1 MRAMRDTA
9 EAVDA
14 ADGGHEVP
22 RGPTVARPHWD
33 WRVQPSSVT
42 LKLVMA
48 VTGIVFA
55 AYVFVHMIG
64 NLKVYTGAEHFDAYA
79 HWLRTLLEPLLP
91 YEGALWIFRVV
102 LSACLIGHV
111 GAAVLLTRRA
121 HRARGRFRRTGL
133 GLRSFTARTMLV
145 TGLALLGFVVFHIM
159 DLTTG
164 TRPFA
169 SSSFTGTT
177 VTTSHAYDN
186 LIASFER
193 PGVAAFYLLAMAALG
208 AHMAHG
214 LWTLVNDLGVTGQRA
229 RQVGVAIGGS
239 LALTVM
245 VGNMT
250 IPIAV
255 WTGLL
260 S

>member
-1 MRAMRDTA
+1 MD
-9 EAVDA
+9 
-14 ADGGHEVP
+14 
-22 RGPTVARPHWD
+22 
-33 WRVQPSSVT
+33 
-42 LKLVMA
+42 L
-48 VTGIVFA
+48 
-55 AYVFVHMIG
+55 
-64 NLKVYTGAEHFDAYA
+64 
-79 HWLRTLLEPLLP
+79 
-91 YEGALWIFRVV
+91 RVV
-102 LSACLIGHV
+102 LLACLIAHV
-111 GAAVLLTRRA
+111 GAAVMLTRRA

-145 TGLALLGFVVFHIM
+145 TGLVLLLFIVFHIL

-177 VTTSHAYDN
+177 VTHQPRLRQSDRQLRPARCRGVLPVGDGGARR
-186 LIASFER
+186 AS
-193 PGVAAFYLLAMAALG
+193 G
-208 AHMAHG
+208 ARM
-214 LWTLVNDLGVTGQRA
+214 WTAVNDLGVTGQRA

-239 LALTVM
+239 LALAVM

>member
-1 MRAMRDTA
+1 MTSSEQMIDTA
-9 EAVDA
+9 DA
-14 ADGGHEVP
+14 GHEMP
-22 RGPTVARPHWD
+22 RRPAVARPHWA

-48 VTGIVFA
+48 LTGIVFA
-55 AYVFVHMIG
+55 LYVLVHMIG
-64 NLKVYTGAEHFDAYA
+64 NLKVYTGAGHFDAYA
-79 HWLRTLLEPLLP
+79 HWLRTLAEPLLP

-102 LSACLIGHV
+102 LLACLIAHV

-145 TGLALLGFVVFHIM
+145 TGLVLLGFIVFHIL

-193 PGVAAFYLLAMAALG
+193 PGVAVFYLFAMVVLG
-208 AHMAHG
+208 AHLVHG
-214 LWTLVNDLGVTGQRA
+214 LWTAVNDLGVTGQRA
-229 RQVGVAIGGS
+229 RQVGVAIGGL
-239 LALTVM
+239 LASAVM